1 MTPLHPQQ
9 RRDRAISRTRE
20 EILHAAA
27 LTIGAKGYRG
37 TTMVEIASA
46 AGYTPPTLYSY
57 FDSKAAIYAALLH
70 AMRDEVL
77 ATIDE
82 PMPSSLTFPQQ
93 LELLLWRQLDL
104 AERRKEAVALFF
116 STAAVEADDH
126 DGRTRHYAD
135 CEARISAWFREHAPK
150 ELAPFANDAA
160 CVLLGTFHAFVRR
173 SLAAPQPAGP
183 LRNLAPRLASLIL
196 SGLNGT
202 APSVV
207 KKKLGR

>member
-1 MTPLHPQQ
+1 MLQPRPQQ
-9 RRDRAISRTRE
+9 RRDRAISRARE

-27 LTIGAKGYRG
+27 LTIGSKGYRG
-37 TTMVEIASA
+37 TTMVEIATA

-57 FDSKAAIYAALLH
+57 FDSKAAIYAALLE

-104 AERRKEAVALFF
+104 AERRKEGFAIFF
-116 STAAVEADDH
+116 SVAAIETGDEF
-126 DGRTRHYAD
+126 GRTRHYAD
-135 CEARISAWFREHAPK
+135 CESRISAWFRRHGPK
-150 ELAPFANDAA
+150 ELAPMANDAA

-173 SLAAPQPAGP
+173 SFGSSGNGEP
-183 LRNLAPRLASLIL
+183 LRNLAPRIASLIL
-196 SGLNGT
+196 
-202 APSVV
+202 
-207 KKKLGR
+207 